1 MEEIFLDI
9 EGFEGLY
16 QVSNL
21 GNVKSLNYNNTKKEK
36 LLKHIINSNGYK
48 RVNLYKNKTRKIYD
62 VHRLVANA
70 FLPNTHNYPC
80 VNHKD
85 ECKTNNVVTNLEWC
99 TYKYN
104 LNYGTRIARVAKS
117 LSNNPNRLKAISKSL
132 TNNPKRSKAVGAYKD
147 GELVM
152 IFPSVGEAN
161 RNGFNKGHVAD
172 CCNGKRKSYKGYIW
186 SYEPIK

>member
-1 MEEIFLDI
+1 MDEVYKDI

-36 LLKHIINSNGYK
+36 LLKPIINSNGYK
-48 RVNLYKNKTRKIYD
+48 RVSLYKNKTRKTYD
-62 VHRLVANA
+62 VHRLVAQSFIENPNN
-70 FLPNTHNYPC
+70 LPC
-80 VNHKD
+80 INHKD
-85 ECKTNNVVTNLEWC
+85 ESRTNNIVTNLEWC

-104 LNYGTRIARVAKS
+104 TNYGTCIARMVKA
-117 LSNNPNRLKAISKSL
+117 LSNNPNRLKAISKAL
-132 TNNPKRSKAVGAYKD
+132 TNNPKRSKAVCAYKD

-161 RNGFNKGHVAD
+161 RNGFHKGHVAD
-172 CCNGKRKSYKGYIW
+172 CCNGKRKSYKGFVW
-186 SYEPIK
+186 SYKISQ